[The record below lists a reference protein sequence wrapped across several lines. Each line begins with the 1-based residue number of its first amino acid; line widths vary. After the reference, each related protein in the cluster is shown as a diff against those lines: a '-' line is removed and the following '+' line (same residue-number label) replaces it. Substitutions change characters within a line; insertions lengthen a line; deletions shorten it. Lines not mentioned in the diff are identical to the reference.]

1 MNTLTF
7 DRTNKASVL
16 ERSDPVALGKSEHRR
31 EQDWEQDWEHDQKRT
46 R

>member
-1 MNTLTF
+1 VVVISVVLLF
-7 DRTNKASVL
+7 SSVL
-16 ERSDPVALGKSEHRR
+16 ARSDPVALGKSEHRR